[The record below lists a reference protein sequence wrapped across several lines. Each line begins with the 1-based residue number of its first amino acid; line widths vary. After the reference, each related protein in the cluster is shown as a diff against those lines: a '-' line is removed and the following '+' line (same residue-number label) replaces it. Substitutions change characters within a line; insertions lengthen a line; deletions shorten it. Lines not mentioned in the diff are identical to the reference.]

1 MVVNAK
7 LAGFT
12 LIEMM
17 VTIAVMAIIATTVV
31 PSYNSM
37 KEKHKMRG
45 AAETISSDLQLARS
59 EAIKTNQNVSLSIS
73 GDGTANWCYGINDTG
88 GCDCN
93 VDNACQVDGTTV
105 RVASSNDFSN
115 INLTTNFTSQT
126 ATFDPDRG
134 TTNSGT
140 TTLTANGKTVK
151 IFISAI
157 GRISFC
163 SNDYSFYPL
172 CP

>member
-1 MVVNAK
+1 MFACLKQN
-7 LAGFT
+7 GFT
-12 LIEMM
+12 LFEMM
-17 VTIAVMAIIATTVV
+17 VTIAVMAIMTTAVV
-31 PSYNSM
+31 PGYNSM
-37 KEKHKMRG
+37 KEKHKIRG
-45 AAETISSDLQLARS
+45 TAETIASDLQLARS

-73 GDGTANWCYGINDTG
+73 GNGTTNWCYGINDTG
-88 GCDCN
+88 GCDCS
-93 VDNACQVDGTTV
+93 VSNACQVDGATV
-105 RVASSNDFSN
+105 RVASSDDFSD
-115 INLTTNFTSQT
+115 INLTTNFAGQT

-151 IFISAI
+151 ILISAI

-163 SNDYSFYPL
+163 STDYSFYPD